1 MQTTEVG
8 QNSEIKQVIG
18 SLCMMNNRFM
28 NFMLDDNKKAA
39 QVFLRVILGDDKIK
53 VRNVRIQSFIQNIY
67 GHSSQLDILALDS
80 KGRYFNVEV
89 QRSDE
94 GAPARRARFYSS
106 ILDTHFLQPG
116 KLYEEL
122 PDTYVIFI
130 TENDVLHD
138 NLPLYN
144 IRRRIDENAKC
155 FEDGSRII
163 YVNSQ
168 RRDNT
173 ALGKLMQDLYCTEPK
188 NLHYHEFA
196 ERMEFL
202 KYSKE
207 GEEKMT
213 DVIEEYAARKAE
225 AAAKAVEEKMTD
237 VIEEYAAKKAEAV
250 AKEAAKEAAR
260 KAAKEAAKKAEEK
273 EQANRIELAQG
284 LLADGMSIEFTVRH
298 SKLTEAEVRELASKL
313 SA

>member
-1 MQTTEVG
+1 MQTNESSQDG
-8 QNSEIKQVIG
+8 EIKHVIR

-28 NFMLDDNKKAA
+28 NFMLDDNKEAT
-39 QVFLRVILGDDKIK
+39 QVFLRIILGDDKIK
-53 VRNVRIQSFIQNIY
+53 VKNVRIQSFIQNIY

-225 AAAKAVEEKMTD
+225 AL
-237 VIEEYAAKKAEAV
+237 
-250 AKEAAKEAAR
+250 
-260 KAAKEAAKKAEEK
+260 AKEAAKKAARKAAEEAAKEAEEK

>member
-1 MQTTEVG
+1 METNEASQE
-8 QNSEIKQVIG
+8 SEIKQVIR

-28 NFMLDDNKKAA
+28 NFMLDDNKEAA
-39 QVFLRVILGDDKIK
+39 QVFLRIILGDDKIK
-53 VRNVRIQSFIQNIY
+53 VRNVRIQNFIQNIY
-67 GHSSQLDILALDS
+67 GHSSQLDILAQDS
-80 KGRYFNVEV
+80 EGRYFNVEV

-106 ILDTHFLQPG
+106 ILDTHLLQPG

-138 NLPLYN
+138 NLTLYN
-144 IRRRIDENAKC
+144 IRRRIDENAQY

-168 RRDNT
+168 RRDDT

-225 AAAKAVEEKMTD
+225 AV
-237 VIEEYAAKKAEAV
+237 AKKV
-250 AKEAAKEAAR
+250 AKEVAEEAT
-260 KAAKEAAKKAEEK
+260 KAAEEK
-273 EQANRIELAQG
+273 ATKKAAEEAQKNRIELAQG

-298 SKLTEAEVRELASKL
+298 SKLSEAEVRELASKL
-313 SA
+313 TA

>member
-1 MQTTEVG
+1 M
-8 QNSEIKQVIG
+8 
-18 SLCMMNNRFM
+18 
-28 NFMLDDNKKAA
+28 
-39 QVFLRVILGDDKIK
+39 
-53 VRNVRIQSFIQNIY
+53 
-67 GHSSQLDILALDS
+67 DILAQDS
-80 KGRYFNVEV
+80 EGRYFNVEV

-106 ILDTHFLQPG
+106 ILDTHFLQPS

-155 FEDGSRII
+155 FEDGSHII

-168 RRDNT
+168 RRDDT

-225 AAAKAVEEKMTD
+225 AM
-237 VIEEYAAKKAEAV
+237 
-250 AKEAAKEAAR
+250 AKE
-260 KAAKEAAKKAEEK
+260 KK
-273 EQANRIELAQG
+273 
-284 LLADGMSIEFTVRH
+284 IEFA
-298 SKLTEAEVRELASKL
+298 K
-313 SA
+313 

>member
-67 GHSSQLDILALDS
+67 GHSSQLDILAQDS

-106 ILDTHFLQPG
+106 ILDTRFLQPG

-155 FEDGSRII
+155 FEDGSCII

-168 RRDNT
+168 CRDNT

-225 AAAKAVEEKMTD
+225 AL
-237 VIEEYAAKKAEAV
+237 
-250 AKEAAKEAAR
+250 AKEAV
-260 KAAKEAAKKAEEK
+260 KEAAKKAEEK

>member
-67 GHSSQLDILALDS
+67 GHSSQLDILAQDS

-168 RRDNT
+168 RRDDT

-188 NLHYHEFA
+188 NLHYQEFA

-225 AAAKAVEEKMTD
+225 ALAK
-237 VIEEYAAKKAEAV
+237 EAV
-250 AKEAAKEAAR
+250 KEAAKEAAR
-260 KAAKEAAKKAEEK
+260 KAEKEAAKKAEEK

>member
-67 GHSSQLDILALDS
+67 GHSSQLDILAQDS
-80 KGRYFNVEV
+80 EGRYFNVEV

-173 ALGKLMQDLYCTEPK
+173 ALGKLMQDLYCIEPK

-225 AAAKAVEEKMTD
+225 AL
-237 VIEEYAAKKAEAV
+237 
-250 AKEAAKEAAR
+250 AKEAV
-260 KAAKEAAKKAEEK
+260 KEAAKKAEEK

>member
-1 MQTTEVG
+1 MQTNEAS
-8 QNSEIKQVIG
+8 QESEIKQVIR

-28 NFMLDDNKKAA
+28 NFMLDDNKEAA

-67 GHSSQLDILALDS
+67 GHSSQLDILAQDS
-80 KGRYFNVEV
+80 EGRYFNVEV

-106 ILDTHFLQPG
+106 ILDIHFLQPG

-155 FEDGSRII
+155 FEDGSHII

-168 RRDNT
+168 RRDDT

-188 NLHYHEFA
+188 NLHYQEFA

-225 AAAKAVEEKMTD
+225 AL
-237 VIEEYAAKKAEAV
+237 
-250 AKEAAKEAAR
+250 AKEAAKEAT
-260 KAAKEAAKKAEEK
+260 KEASEKAKAR
-273 EQANRIELAQG
+273 NIELAND
-284 LLADGMSIEFTVRH
+284 LLSEGESIERTVRL
-298 SKLTEAEVRELASKL
+298 SKLSEAEVRELASKL
-313 SA
+313 TA

>member
-67 GHSSQLDILALDS
+67 GHSSQLDILAQDS

-94 GAPARRARFYSS
+94 GAPVRRARFYSS

-155 FEDGSRII
+155 FEDGSHII

-168 RRDNT
+168 RRDDT

-207 GEEKMT
+207 GE
-213 DVIEEYAARKAE
+213 A
-225 AAAKAVEEKMTD
+225 KMTD

-250 AKEAAKEAAR
+250 AKEAAKKTAQAR
-260 KAAKEAAKKAEEK
+260 
-273 EQANRIELAQG
+273 NVELAKD
-284 LLADGMSIEFTVRH
+284 LLSEGESIERTVRL
-298 SKLTEAEVRELASKL
+298 SKLSEAEVRELASKL

>member
-1 MQTTEVG
+1 MQTNESSQDG
-8 QNSEIKQVIG
+8 EIKHVIR

-28 NFMLDDNKKAA
+28 NFMLDDNKEAA

-67 GHSSQLDILALDS
+67 GHSSQLDILAQDS

-225 AAAKAVEEKMTD
+225 AAAK
-237 VIEEYAAKKAEAV
+237 EAV
-250 AKEAAKEAAR
+250 KEAAK
-260 KAAKEAAKKAEEK
+260 KAAKKAEEK

-298 SKLTEAEVRELASKL
+298 SKLTEAAVRELASKL

>member
-67 GHSSQLDILALDS
+67 GHSSQLDILAQDS
-80 KGRYFNVEV
+80 EGRYFNVEV

-106 ILDTHFLQPG
+106 ILDTHFLQPS

-122 PDTYVIFI
+122 PDTYLIFI
-130 TENDVLHD
+130 TENDVLRD
-138 NLPLYN
+138 NLPLYD
-144 IRRRIDENAKC
+144 IRRTIKQSARD
-155 FEDGSRII
+155 FEDGSHII

-168 RRDNT
+168 RRDDT

-188 NLHYHEFA
+188 NLHYQEFA

-207 GEEKMT
+207 GEQKMT
-213 DVIEEYAARKAE
+213 NVIEEYAARKAE

-237 VIEEYAAKKAEAV
+237 VMEEYAAKKAEAV
-250 AKEAAKEAAR
+250 AKEATEKAQAR
-260 KAAKEAAKKAEEK
+260 
-273 EQANRIELAQG
+273 NIELAKE
-284 LLADGMSIEFTVRH
+284 LLSEGESIERTVRL
-298 SKLTEAEVRELASKL
+298 SKLSEAEVRELASKL

>member
-1 MQTTEVG
+1 
-8 QNSEIKQVIG
+8 
-18 SLCMMNNRFM
+18 
-28 NFMLDDNKKAA
+28 
-39 QVFLRVILGDDKIK
+39 
-53 VRNVRIQSFIQNIY
+53 
-67 GHSSQLDILALDS
+67 
-80 KGRYFNVEV
+80 
-89 QRSDE
+89 
-94 GAPARRARFYSS
+94 
-106 ILDTHFLQPG
+106 
-116 KLYEEL
+116 
-122 PDTYVIFI
+122 
-130 TENDVLHD
+130 
-138 NLPLYN
+138 
-144 IRRRIDENAKC
+144 
-155 FEDGSRII
+155 
-163 YVNSQ
+163 
-168 RRDNT
+168 
-173 ALGKLMQDLYCTEPK
+173 MQDLYCTEPK

-225 AAAKAVEEKMTD
+225 AL
-237 VIEEYAAKKAEAV
+237 

>member
-1 MQTTEVG
+1 MQTNEAS
-8 QNSEIKQVIG
+8 QESEIKQVIG

-28 NFMLDDNKKAA
+28 NFMLDDNKEAA

-67 GHSSQLDILALDS
+67 GHSSQLDILAQDS
-80 KGRYFNVEV
+80 EGRYFNVEV

-188 NLHYHEFA
+188 NLHYQEFA

-213 DVIEEYAARKAE
+213 DIIELYAQNVAE
-225 AAAKAVEEKMTD
+225 Q
-237 VIEEYAAKKAEAV
+237 
-250 AKEAAKEAAR
+250 AAKET
-260 KAAKEAAKKAEEK
+260 EHKKSVEVA
-273 EQANRIELAQG
+273 LS
-284 LLADGMSIEFTVRH
+284 LLADGMSIEFAAKH
-298 SKLTEAEVRELASKL
+298 SKLALEEVRRLAEKRT
-313 SA
+313 A

>member
-1 MQTTEVG
+1 MQTNEAS
-8 QNSEIKQVIG
+8 QNTEIKQVIR

-28 NFMLDDNKKAA
+28 NFMLDDNKEAA
-39 QVFLRVILGDDKIK
+39 QVFLRVILGDDKIR

-67 GHSSQLDILALDS
+67 GHSSQLDILAQDS
-80 KGRYFNVEV
+80 EGRYFNVEV

-106 ILDTHFLQPG
+106 ILDTHLLQPS

-130 TENDVLHD
+130 TENDVLRD
-138 NLPLYN
+138 NLPLYD
-144 IRRRIDENAKC
+144 IRRTIKQSARD
-155 FEDGSRII
+155 FEDGSHII

-168 RRDNT
+168 RRDGT
-173 ALGKLMQDLYCTEPK
+173 ALGKLMQDLYCTDPK

-225 AAAKAVEEKMTD
+225 KLAKEAAETA
-237 VIEEYAAKKAEAV
+237 
-250 AKEAAKEAAR
+250 AKEAAKEAAQ
-260 KAAKEAAKKAEEK
+260 EA
-273 EQANRIELAQG
+273 QARNIELAKD
-284 LLADGMSIEFTVRH
+284 LLSEGETIERTVRL
-298 SKLTEAEVRELASKL
+298 SKLSEAEVRELASKL
-313 SA
+313 TA

>member
-67 GHSSQLDILALDS
+67 GHSSQLDILAHDS

-168 RRDNT
+168 RRDDT

-188 NLHYHEFA
+188 NLHYHEFT

-207 GEEKMT
+207 GEAKMT

-237 VIEEYAAKKAEAV
+237 VIEEYAARKAEKL
-250 AKEAAKEAAR
+250 AKEAAET
-260 KAAKEAAKKAEEK
+260 AAKEAAKKAEEK

>member
-67 GHSSQLDILALDS
+67 GHSSQLDILAQDS

-155 FEDGSRII
+155 FEDGSHII

-168 RRDNT
+168 RRDDT

-207 GEEKMT
+207 GE
-213 DVIEEYAARKAE
+213 A
-225 AAAKAVEEKMTD
+225 KMTD

-250 AKEAAKEAAR
+250 AKEAAKKTAQAR
-260 KAAKEAAKKAEEK
+260 
-273 EQANRIELAQG
+273 NVELAKD
-284 LLADGMSIEFTVRH
+284 LLSEGESIERTVRL
-298 SKLTEAEVRELASKL
+298 SKLSEAEVRELASKL

>member
-67 GHSSQLDILALDS
+67 GHSSQLDILAQDS

-188 NLHYHEFA
+188 NLHYQEFA

-250 AKEAAKEAAR
+250 AKEASEKAQAR
-260 KAAKEAAKKAEEK
+260 
-273 EQANRIELAQG
+273 NIELAKD
-284 LLADGMSIEFTVRH
+284 LLSEGESIERTVRL
-298 SKLTEAEVRELASKL
+298 SKLSEAEVRELASKL
-313 SA
+313 TA

>member
-53 VRNVRIQSFIQNIY
+53 VRDVRIQSFIQNIY
-67 GHSSQLDILALDS
+67 GHSSQLDILAQDS

-168 RRDNT
+168 RRDDT

-225 AAAKAVEEKMTD
+225 ALAK
-237 VIEEYAAKKAEAV
+237 EAV
-250 AKEAAKEAAR
+250 KEAAKEAAR
-260 KAAKEAAKKAEEK
+260 KAEKEAAKKAEEK

>member
-1 MQTTEVG
+1 MQTNEAS
-8 QNSEIKQVIG
+8 QESEIKQVIR

-28 NFMLDDNKKAA
+28 NFMLDDNKEAA

-67 GHSSQLDILALDS
+67 GHSSQLDILAQDS

-106 ILDTHFLQPG
+106 ILDTHFLQPS

-130 TENDVLHD
+130 TENDVLND
-138 NLPLYN
+138 NLPMYN

-155 FEDGSRII
+155 FEDGSHII

-168 RRDNT
+168 RRDDT

-225 AAAKAVEEKMTD
+225 AL
-237 VIEEYAAKKAEAV
+237 
-250 AKEAAKEAAR
+250 AKEAAR
-260 KAAKEAAKKAEEK
+260 EAVKEAVKEATKEAAKKAEEK

-313 SA
+313 TA

>member
-1 MQTTEVG
+1 MQTNEAS
-8 QNSEIKQVIG
+8 QESEIKQVIR

-28 NFMLDDNKKAA
+28 NFMLDDNKEAA

-67 GHSSQLDILALDS
+67 GHSSQLDILAQDS

-106 ILDTHFLQPG
+106 ILDTHFLQPS

-155 FEDGSRII
+155 FEDGSHII

-168 RRDNT
+168 RRDDT

-188 NLHYHEFA
+188 NLHYQEFA

-225 AAAKAVEEKMTD
+225 AL
-237 VIEEYAAKKAEAV
+237 
-250 AKEAAKEAAR
+250 AKEAAR
-260 KAAKEAAKKAEEK
+260 EAVKEAVKEATKEAAKKAEEK

-313 SA
+313 TA

>member
-1 MQTTEVG
+1 MQTNEAS
-8 QNSEIKQVIG
+8 QESEIKQVIR

-28 NFMLDDNKKAA
+28 NFMLDDNKEAA
-39 QVFLRVILGDDKIK
+39 QVFLRIILGDDKIK
-53 VRNVRIQSFIQNIY
+53 VRNVRIQNFIQNIY
-67 GHSSQLDILALDS
+67 GHSSQLDILAQDS
-80 KGRYFNVEV
+80 EGRYFNVEV

-106 ILDTHFLQPG
+106 ILYTHLLQPG

-144 IRRRIDENAKC
+144 IRRRIDENAQY

-168 RRDNT
+168 RRDDT

-225 AAAKAVEEKMTD
+225 AV
-237 VIEEYAAKKAEAV
+237 AKKV
-250 AKEAAKEAAR
+250 AKEVAEEAT
-260 KAAKEAAKKAEEK
+260 KAAEEK
-273 EQANRIELAQG
+273 AANKAAEEAQKNRIELAQG

-298 SKLTEAEVRELASKL
+298 SKLSEAEVRELASKL
-313 SA
+313 TA

>member
-1 MQTTEVG
+1 MWLSTFDTWKRLGEFLVVKYNDGVVKRMKNG
-8 QNSEIKQVIG
+8 QFERNSIGQPAGVIRPG
-18 SLCMMNNRFM
+18 YP
-28 NFMLDDNKKAA
+28 KE
-39 QVFLRVILGDDKIK
+39 FL
-53 VRNVRIQSFIQNIY
+53 
-67 GHSSQLDILALDS
+67 
-80 KGRYFNVEV
+80 
-89 QRSDE
+89 
-94 GAPARRARFYSS
+94 ARRARFYSS

-155 FEDGSRII
+155 FEDGSHII

-202 KYSKE
+202 KYSIRIGSVGRIRQPE
-207 GEEKMT
+207 ILPDHDTMT
-213 DVIEEYAARKAE
+213 V
-225 AAAKAVEEKMTD
+225 
-237 VIEEYAAKKAEAV
+237 
-250 AKEAAKEAAR
+250 
-260 KAAKEAAKKAEEK
+260 
-273 EQANRIELAQG
+273 QG
-284 LLADGMSIEFTVRH
+284 WFFKIQII
-298 SKLTEAEVRELASKL
+298 KL
-313 SA
+313 

>member
-1 MQTTEVG
+1 MQTNEAS
-8 QNSEIKQVIG
+8 QESEIKQVIR

-28 NFMLDDNKKAA
+28 NFMLDDNKEAA
-39 QVFLRVILGDDKIK
+39 QVFLRIILGDDKIK
-53 VRNVRIQSFIQNIY
+53 VRNVRIQNFIQNIY
-67 GHSSQLDILALDS
+67 GHSSQLDILAQDS
-80 KGRYFNVEV
+80 EGRYFNVEV

-106 ILDTHFLQPG
+106 ILDTHLLQPG

-144 IRRRIDENAKC
+144 IRRRIDENAQY

-168 RRDNT
+168 RRDDT

-225 AAAKAVEEKMTD
+225 AV
-237 VIEEYAAKKAEAV
+237 AKKV
-250 AKEAAKEAAR
+250 AKEVAEEAT
-260 KAAKEAAKKAEEK
+260 KAAEEK
-273 EQANRIELAQG
+273 AANKAAEEAQKNRIELAQG

-298 SKLTEAEVRELASKL
+298 SKLSEAEVRELASKL
-313 SA
+313 TA

>member
-1 MQTTEVG
+1 MQKTEIG

-67 GHSSQLDILALDS
+67 GHSSQLDILAQDS

-163 YVNSQ
+163 YVNSK

-225 AAAKAVEEKMTD
+225 AL
-237 VIEEYAAKKAEAV
+237 
-250 AKEAAKEAAR
+250 AKEAAR
-260 KAAKEAAKKAEEK
+260 KAAKEAEEK

>member
-67 GHSSQLDILALDS
+67 GHSSQLDILAQDS
-80 KGRYFNVEV
+80 KGCYFNVEV

-168 RRDNT
+168 RRDDT

-207 GEEKMT
+207 GEAKMT

-237 VIEEYAAKKAEAV
+237 VIEEYAARKAEKL
-250 AKEAAKEAAR
+250 AKEAAET
-260 KAAKEAAKKAEEK
+260 AAKEAAKKAEEK

>member
-67 GHSSQLDILALDS
+67 GHSSQLDILAQDS
-80 KGRYFNVEV
+80 EGRYFNVEV

-106 ILDTHFLQPG
+106 ILDTRFLQPG

-225 AAAKAVEEKMTD
+225 AL
-237 VIEEYAAKKAEAV
+237 
-250 AKEAAKEAAR
+250 AKEAVKE
-260 KAAKEAAKKAEEK
+260 AEEK

>member
-1 MQTTEVG
+1 MQTNEAS
-8 QNSEIKQVIG
+8 QESEIKQVIR

-39 QVFLRVILGDDKIK
+39 QVFLRIILGDDKIK
-53 VRNVRIQSFIQNIY
+53 VKNVRIQSFIQNIY
-67 GHSSQLDILALDS
+67 GHSSQLDILAQDS

-106 ILDTHFLQPG
+106 ILDTHFLQPS

-130 TENDVLHD
+130 TENDVLRD
-138 NLPLYN
+138 NLPLYD
-144 IRRRIDENAKC
+144 IRRTIKQTARD
-155 FEDGSRII
+155 FEDGSHII

-168 RRDNT
+168 RRDDT

-188 NLHYHEFA
+188 NLHYQEFV
-196 ERMEFL
+196 

-225 AAAKAVEEKMTD
+225 AAAKAVEE
-237 VIEEYAAKKAEAV
+237 YAAKKAEAV
-250 AKEAAKEAAR
+250 AKEA
-260 KAAKEAAKKAEEK
+260 KKK
-273 EQANRIELAQG
+273 EQANKIELAKG

-298 SKLTEAEVRELASKL
+298 SKLSEAEVRELASKL
-313 SA
+313 TA

>member
-1 MQTTEVG
+1 MQTNEAS
-8 QNSEIKQVIG
+8 QESEIKQVIR

-28 NFMLDDNKKAA
+28 NFMLDDNKEAA

-67 GHSSQLDILALDS
+67 GHSSQLDILAQDS

-106 ILDTHFLQPG
+106 ILDTHFLQPS

-144 IRRRIDENAKC
+144 IRRRIDENAKY
-155 FEDGSRII
+155 FEDGSHII

-168 RRDNT
+168 RRDDT

-225 AAAKAVEEKMTD
+225 AL
-237 VIEEYAAKKAEAV
+237 
-250 AKEAAKEAAR
+250 AKEAAR
-260 KAAKEAAKKAEEK
+260 EAVKEAVKEATKEAAKKAEEK

-313 SA
+313 TA

>member
-8 QNSEIKQVIG
+8 QNSAIKQVIG

-53 VRNVRIQSFIQNIY
+53 VRNVRIQSFIQNIF
-67 GHSSQLDILALDS
+67 GHSSQLDILAQDS
-80 KGRYFNVEV
+80 KGRYFNVEA

-225 AAAKAVEEKMTD
+225 AL
-237 VIEEYAAKKAEAV
+237 
-250 AKEAAKEAAR
+250 AKEAVKE
-260 KAAKEAAKKAEEK
+260 AAKEAAKKAEER

>member
-53 VRNVRIQSFIQNIY
+53 VRNVRIQSFIQNIF
-67 GHSSQLDILALDS
+67 GHSSQLDILAQDS

-155 FEDGSRII
+155 FEDGSHII

-168 RRDNT
+168 RRDDT

-213 DVIEEYAARKAE
+213 DVIEEYAA
-225 AAAKAVEEKMTD
+225 
-237 VIEEYAAKKAEAV
+237 KKAEAV
-250 AKEAAKEAAR
+250 AKEAAKKTAQAR
-260 KAAKEAAKKAEEK
+260 
-273 EQANRIELAQG
+273 NVELAKD
-284 LLADGMSIEFTVRH
+284 LLSEGESIERTVRL
-298 SKLTEAEVRELASKL
+298 SKLSEAEVRELASKL

>member
-67 GHSSQLDILALDS
+67 GHSSQLDILAQDS
-80 KGRYFNVEV
+80 EGRYFNVEV

-155 FEDGSRII
+155 FEDGSHII

-188 NLHYHEFA
+188 NLHYHEFV

-225 AAAKAVEEKMTD
+225 AL
-237 VIEEYAAKKAEAV
+237 
-250 AKEAAKEAAR
+250 AKEAVKEAV
-260 KAAKEAAKKAEEK
+260 KEAAKKAEEK

>member
-67 GHSSQLDILALDS
+67 GHSSQLDILAQDS
-80 KGRYFNVEV
+80 EGRYFNVEV

-225 AAAKAVEEKMTD
+225 ALV
-237 VIEEYAAKKAEAV
+237 
-250 AKEAAKEAAR
+250 
-260 KAAKEAAKKAEEK
+260 KEAAKKAEEK